1 MINILIKSFN
11 RPFYLERCI
20 KSIQENVLG
29 NYQILVLDD
38 GTPEKYLKKLQ
49 EKFPKIIIK
58 KSEQYNEK
66 VEAIEENLKS
76 GKEINGFKIPTELWI
91 EAAKNASEY
100 FIMIED
106 DVWFTDKINL
116 DEIVIEL
123 QKNNIQLLKLGWLG
137 NPNLSSKH
145 QNISEKIN
153 REIPKFITTTQPFLD
168 WIFQDK
174 YRFYSLLKKLKF
186 VKPNAFYDYYVLN
199 SIAMGFYQKNYWL
212 AIWSDFTNEVNEK
225 KQLLN
230 AISYYN
236 KHKGQNFLA
245 RFHQEI
251 MKTTFSSSATN
262 SYHKY
267 NIDLNI
273 NKVNHILNEEWLSGN
288 LDSMQNFPKDFSDD
302 YIISFFNKNNFS
314 ELEINN
320 WKLWTQKFKQQYQ
333 QIGCNTD

>member
-91 EAAKNASEY
+91 EAAKNASGY

-273 NKVNHILNEEWLSGN
+273 NKVNHILNEEWLIGN

>member
-1 MINILIKSFN
+1 MVSILIKSFN
-11 RPFYLERCI
+11 RAFYLERCLV
-20 KSIQENVLG
+20 SIQKCVTG
-29 NYQILVLDD
+29 NYQIIILDD

-58 KSEQYNEK
+58 KSAQYNEK

-76 GKEINGFKIPTELWI
+76 GKEINGFKIPTDLWI

-106 DVWFTDKINL
+106 DVWYTDKINL
-116 DEIVIEL
+116 DEILIEL

-153 REIPKFITTTQPFLD
+153 REIPKLITTTQPFLN
-168 WIFQDK
+168 WIFQNK
-174 YRFYSLLKKLKF
+174 YKSYSILKKLKIT
-186 VKPNAFYDYYVLN
+186 KPTAFYDYYVLN
-199 SIAMGFYQKNYWL
+199 SIAMGFYHKNYWL
-212 AIWSDFTNEVNEK
+212 HIWQDFTNEVNEK

-230 AISYYN
+230 AVSYYKN
-236 KHKGQNFLA
+236 HKHNNFLA

-251 MKTTFSSSATN
+251 LKTTFSSSATN

-267 NIDLNI
+267 SIDLNI
-273 NKVNHILNEEWLSGN
+273 NKINHILNEEWFNGN
-288 LDSMQNFPKDFSDD
+288 LDIMQNYPKDFSDD
-302 YIISFFNKNNFS
+302 YIISLLIKNNFS
-314 ELEINN
+314 ESEIEN

>member
-1 MINILIKSFN
+1 MTTILIKSFN
-11 RPFYLERCI
+11 RAFYLERCI
-20 KSIQENVLG
+20 KSIQKNVLG
-29 NYQILVLDD
+29 NYEILVLDD

-58 KSEQYNEK
+58 KSAQYDEK

-76 GKEINGFKIPTELWI
+76 GKEVNGFKIPTDLWI

-116 DEIVIEL
+116 DEILIEL
-123 QKNNIQLLKLGWLG
+123 QRNNIQLLKLGWLG

-153 REIPKFITTTQPFLD
+153 REIPKLITTTQPFLN
-168 WIFQDK
+168 WIFQNK
-174 YRFYSLLKKLKF
+174 YKFYSILKKLKIT
-186 VKPNAFYDYYVLN
+186 KPNAFYDYYVLN

-212 AIWSDFTNEVNEK
+212 AIWQDFTNEVNEK

-230 AISYYN
+230 AVSYYKN
-236 KHKGQNFLA
+236 HKHNNFLA
-245 RFHQEI
+245 RFYQEI
-251 MKTTFSSSATN
+251 LKTTFSSSATN
-262 SYHKY
+262 LYHKY
-267 NIDLNI
+267 NIELNI
-273 NKVNHILNEEWLSGN
+273 NKINHILNEEWFNGN
-288 LDSMQNFPKDFSDD
+288 LDAMQNYPKDFSDD
-302 YIISFFNKNNFS
+302 YIISSLRKNNFS